1 MRITNPLTLLVAGLV
16 ALTLG
21 GCSPIVISG
30 KADAEKTAFGSKKQF
45 AVVSIAAM
53 KTFYGEK
60 GFTQMFK
67 DTDEIPGA
75 NSQPLIDGVKPEI
88 IAKLGKDKNIQ
99 LVPERKVLR
108 SKAYKNIEEDER
120 KIKVLFTSDEMN
132 VAKGYKF
139 VSSPEKLASLA
150 KSLNVDGVIAINMT
164 FSIQSGKGGFSLNG
178 ISLGSKSYSPVATV
192 SVRAYDRSGKEIW
205 NDNTTKMAEPGD
217 TKAIFI
223 MDFSDVTSTNF
234 EKMHPKAIEIG
245 TQAVDVLLTRL
256 DDTLSGKG
264 TSSVQSMK

>member
-1 MRITNPLTLLVAGLV
+1 MKTIKSLTMLVACMF
-16 ALTLG
+16 ALSMV

-30 KADAEKTAFGSKKQF
+30 KADVEKTAFGKKKKF

-75 NSQPLIDGVKPEI
+75 NSQPLIDAVKPDI
-88 IAKLGKDKNIQ
+88 IKKMSADKNIK
-99 LVPERKVLR
+99 LLAEKKVLS
-108 SKAYKNIEEDER
+108 SKAYKAIKEDER
-120 KIKVLFTSDEMN
+120 KFKVLFSSEEMN
-132 VAKGYKF
+132 VAKGYKYI
-139 VSSPEKLASLA
+139 SSQEKMAGLA

-164 FSIQSGKGGFSLNG
+164 FSVQSGKSGVSMMG
-178 ISLGSKSYSPVATV
+178 ISLGSKSYSPLATV
-192 SVRAYDRSGKEIW
+192 SAIAYDRDGKEIW
-205 NDNTTKMAEPGD
+205 KDYTTKMAEPGD

-234 EKMHPKAIEIG
+234 ETMHPKAIEIG
-245 TQAVDVLLTRL
+245 SKAIDVLLARL

-264 TSSVQSMK
+264 TSSIQSMK